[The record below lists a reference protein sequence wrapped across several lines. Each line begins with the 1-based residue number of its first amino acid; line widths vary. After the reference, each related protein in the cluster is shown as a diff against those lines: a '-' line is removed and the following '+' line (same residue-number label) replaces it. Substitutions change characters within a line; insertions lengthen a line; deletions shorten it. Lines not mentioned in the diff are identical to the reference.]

1 MTMPHNSITTR
12 RLAFTTTAS
21 LALGVYHIQPV
32 FSFNQ
37 KLLYELAFETYRLCY
52 GRYRYDPALQEDVVD
67 HIVEGFTFENAV
79 AEQVMNHID
88 NYTSELSKKLQEE
101 TGVEPEVCDH
111 KFSPDLYTFD

>member
-1 MTMPHNSITTR
+1 M
-12 RLAFTTTAS
+12 
-21 LALGVYHIQPV
+21 
-32 FSFNQ
+32 
-37 KLLYELAFETYRLCY
+37 
-52 GRYRYDPALQEDVVD
+52 
-67 HIVEGFTFENAV
+67 EGFTFENAV